1 MPVTPKRQPLGQ
13 RLPEFPWDTIAEVK
27 AKAAAHPDGII
38 DLSVGT
44 PVDDVAPSIQLA
56 LVEHAAEPGYPQTVG
71 TPELREAIVGAMAR
85 LSLIH
90 I

>member
-44 PVDDVAPSIQLA
+44 PVDDVAPSI
-56 LVEHAAEPGYPQTVG
+56 
-71 TPELREAIVGAMAR
+71 
-85 LSLIH
+85 
-90 I
+90 